1 MYVCHKSGQK
11 TAREGASS
19 SSSSSAQP
27 AKKAKISGDDGE
39 DEDDDDGN
47 DNDDLGA
54 DTVFV
59 AEDLS
64 GVIEASNIIP
74 RTKRRSA
81 LASGLVRAS
90 GATSSS
96 SAKRAIDS
104 DDEEGD
110 F

>member
-1 MYVCHKSGQK
+1 VQ
-11 TAREGASS
+11 
-19 SSSSSAQP
+19 
-27 AKKAKISGDDGE
+27 
-39 DEDDDDGN
+39 
-47 DNDDLGA
+47 
-54 DTVFV
+54 FV

-64 GVIEASNIIP
+64 GVIETSNIIP

-90 GATSSS
+90 ATSSSS
-96 SAKRAIDS
+96 SAKRAFDS

>member
-1 MYVCHKSGQK
+1 MRQEP
-11 TAREGASS
+11 EGSS
-19 SSSSSAQP
+19 SSSSSQP
-27 AKKAKISGDDGE
+27 SKKVKVNEDDE
-39 DEDDDDGN
+39 ESDDEDDVGEN
-47 DNDDLGA
+47 A
-54 DTVFV
+54 VFV

-81 LASGLVRAS
+81 LASGLVRANN
-90 GATSSS
+90 GHTGSSS
-96 SAKRAIDS
+96 SAKRTIDS